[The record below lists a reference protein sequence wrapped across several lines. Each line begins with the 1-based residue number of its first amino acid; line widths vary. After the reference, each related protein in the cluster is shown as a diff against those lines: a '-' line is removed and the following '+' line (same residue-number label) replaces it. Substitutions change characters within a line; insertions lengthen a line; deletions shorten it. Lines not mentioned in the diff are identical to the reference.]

1 MTDIDSLIQLAKER
15 ITKLSTKILNAKSND
30 ESYGFMAKQ
39 EIHYFWLSKLKELK
53 SEIEDAPLLDGWVR
67 VEDAKK
73 MIVEFGD
80 ILLGDYEMS
89 TCVDETGENV
99 VCWILCGTE
108 QKSDSNK
115 LLESL
120 IKEKYFPKLKELK
133 QSLPQTGAGNQDGW
147 ISVEE
152 RLPECGKM
160 VITFPFSM
168 ITIRHT
174 KKDEDGDTRWFFDAL
189 PVTHWQPL
197 PPPPKGIEP

>member
-133 QSLPQTGAGNQDGW
+133 QSLPSQDSEMLDWMQSMMTDDNDYCEIFFAGLRNWTGKANAFQ
-147 ISVEE
+147 IESN
-152 RLPECGKM
+152 PEKFKVSNAPSIRE
-160 VITFPFSM
+160 VILIAM
-168 ITIRHT
+168 NET
-174 KKDEDGDTRWFFDAL
+174 KK
-189 PVTHWQPL
+189 
-197 PPPPKGIEP
+197 